1 MFVMRSRVT
10 RRTFLKTAGTAGAA
24 YGLGLAGRFPQIAL
38 GQEREVSVLMFSSF
52 VPANDEELRRQA
64 AEFGRKN
71 GVKVTMDFIS
81 IPEMAAKHAAE
92 VQAQRGHDIIALE
105 NLQTAMVA
113 DQLEDVDEIT
123 GAITKKWG
131 AWHPVATQACFLN
144 GHWKAV
150 PRNSVAFHGT
160 YREDYFSQVGERFPA
175 SWNDIL
181 RAAKKLR
188 AADHPVGFAVS
199 QAGDSNNSLQPLL
212 WAFGGKAVTAQGEV
226 AIMSPE
232 TEAAIAYV
240 QEIFPLMDR
249 EVLAWDNA
257 GNNRFILSGR
267 GSWTLNPV
275 SVYMSSKGPNP
286 DLAGRLNHHG
296 ALLGPKGRFG
306 IGDFYS
312 FGLWKFSRNKGAAKE
327 LLQYFYEEENQNR
340 FIESGG
346 GFNLPAHP
354 KFDRHPVWR
363 RDPKLEG
370 IIGYT
375 KWQKLTGWPAP
386 PDRRAQAMWTTFVVP
401 NMFAQ
406 VVTGKL
412 APKVAM
418 EWAARQLHEIGYK

>member
-1 MFVMRSRVT
+1 MKTRLT
-10 RRTFLKTAGTAGAA
+10 RRQALKAAGAA
-24 YGLGLAGRFPQIAL
+24 AASYGLGLAGRFPQIAL
-38 GQEREVSVLMFSSF
+38 SQARELSILMFSSF

-64 AEFGRKN
+64 AEFGRRT
-71 GVKVTMDFIS
+71 GVRVTVDFIS

-92 VQAQRGHDIIALE
+92 VQAQRGHDIIGLE
-105 NLQTAMVA
+105 NLQTAMVE
-113 DQLEDVDEIT
+113 DQLIDLDDINGEI
-123 GAITKKWG
+123 IKKWG
-131 AWHPVATQACFLN
+131 PWHPVATQACHLK

-150 PRNSVAFHGT
+150 PRMSVAFHGT
-160 YREDYFSQVGERFPA
+160 YREDYFQQVGERFPA
-175 SWNDIL
+175 SWADIL

-188 AADHPVGFAVS
+188 GIDHPVGFAIS
-199 QAGDSNNSLQPLL
+199 QCGDSNNSLQPLL
-212 WAFGGKAVTAQGEV
+212 WAFGAKAATAQGEI
-226 AIMSPE
+226 AIESPE

-240 QEIFPLMDR
+240 QEIFELMDR

-275 SVYMSSKGPNP
+275 SVYMSAKGPSP
-286 DLAGRLNHHG
+286 DLAARLNHHG

-312 FGLWKFSRNKGAAKE
+312 FGIWKFAANKEAAKDF
-327 LLQYFYEEENQNR
+327 LRFFYEEENQNR
-340 FIESGG
+340 YIESGG

-354 KFDRHPVWR
+354 HFDRHPVWR

-386 PDRRAQAMWTTFVVP
+386 PDRRAQAAWATFVIP

-412 APKVAM
+412 KPKAAM
-418 EWAARQLHEIGYK
+418 QWAARQLRDIGYK

>member
-1 MFVMRSRVT
+1 MPARLT
-10 RRTFLKTAGTAGAA
+10 RRIFLKTVGAVGAA
-24 YGLGLAGRFPQIAL
+24 YGLGLAGRFPQIAV
-38 GQEREVSVLMFSSF
+38 GQERELSVLMYSSF

-64 AEFGRKN
+64 AEFGRKA

-92 VQAQRGHDIIALE
+92 VQAQRGHDVIALE
-105 NLQTAMVA
+105 NLQTALLQ
-113 DQLEDVDEIT
+113 DQLEDVGDIN
-123 GAITKKWG
+123 GALAKKWG
-131 AWHPVATQACFLN
+131 PWHPVAVQACFLN
-144 GHWKAV
+144 GRWKAV
-150 PRNSVAFHGT
+150 PRNTVAFHGT
-160 YREDYFSQVGERFPA
+160 YREDYFAQVGERFPA

-199 QAGDSNNSLQPLL
+199 QCGDSNNSLQPLL
-212 WAFGGKAVTAQGEV
+212 WAFGAKAVTAQGEV
-226 AIMSPE
+226 AIESPE

-240 QEIFPLMDR
+240 QEMFPLMDR

-275 SVYMSSKGPNP
+275 SVYMSAKGPTP
-286 DLAGRLNHHG
+286 DLANRLNHHG

-312 FGLWKFSRNKGAAKE
+312 FGVWKFARNKGAAKE
-327 LLQYFYEEENQNR
+327 LLQFFYEEENMNQ

-412 APKVAM
+412 APKAAM
-418 EWAARQLHEIGYK
+418 QWAARQLREIGYS